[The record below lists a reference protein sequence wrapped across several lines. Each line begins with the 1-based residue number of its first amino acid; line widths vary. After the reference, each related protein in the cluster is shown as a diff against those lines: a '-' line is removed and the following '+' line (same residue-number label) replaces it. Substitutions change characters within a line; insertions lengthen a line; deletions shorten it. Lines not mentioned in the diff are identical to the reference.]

1 MKQIAS
7 NSEGY
12 KVGDYLYSTWGY
24 EQTNVDFYKV
34 VGVTAKTLKIVPV
47 KSKTDVAD
55 SSLSRYVVPTDE
67 IDEYC
72 VFDKNGDIKK
82 KGYMT
87 KRINKYGYISISDCV
102 KARKWDGRSVLETS
116 WY

>member
-1 MKQIAS
+1 MKKIES

-67 IDEYC
+67 VDEYC
-72 VFDKNGDIKK
+72 VFDKKGDLKK

-87 KRINKYGYISISDCV
+87 KRINKWGYISISDHAN
-102 KARKWDGRSVLETS
+102 ARKWDGRSVLETS

>member
-47 KSKTDVAD
+47 KSKTEIAD

-67 IDEYC
+67 INEYC
-72 VFDKNGDIKK
+72 VFDKNGDIEK

-87 KRINKYGYISISDCV
+87 KRINKYGYISISDYA

>member
-1 MKQIAS
+1 MKQTAS

-34 VGVTAKTLKIVPV
+34 VGVTAKCVKMVAIGSKIV
-47 KSKTDVAD
+47 KQD
-55 SSLSRYVVPTDE
+55 SAMSGFVVPVDDSTEDNE
-67 IDEYC
+67 VLLRRVNKWGSVRIDSYT
-72 VFDKNGDIKK
+72 NA
-82 KGYMT
+82 
-87 KRINKYGYISISDCV
+87 S
-102 KARKWDGRSVLETS
+102 AWDGKPVLATW